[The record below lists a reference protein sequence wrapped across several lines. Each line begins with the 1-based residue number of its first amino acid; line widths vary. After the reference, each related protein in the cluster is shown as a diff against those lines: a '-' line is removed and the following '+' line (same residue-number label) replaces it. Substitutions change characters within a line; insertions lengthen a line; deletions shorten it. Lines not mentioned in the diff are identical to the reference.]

1 MGKTHQFFVTGIG
14 DFHKA
19 AEEFIKIMD
28 HLADEVERERMR
40 AIGIKNLLHTVT
52 KEHEAEKQQLE
63 VLKIKFY

>member
-1 MGKTHQFFVTGIG
+1 
-14 DFHKA
+14 
-19 AEEFIKIMD
+19 MD

-63 VLKIKFY
+63 VF